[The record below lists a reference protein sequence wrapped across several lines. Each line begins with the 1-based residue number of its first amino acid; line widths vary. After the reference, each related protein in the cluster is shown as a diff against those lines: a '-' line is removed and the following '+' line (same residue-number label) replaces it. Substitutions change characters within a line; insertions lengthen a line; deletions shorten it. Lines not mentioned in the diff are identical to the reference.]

1 MDPLQ
6 SCRWHEFTSRSS
18 FEQAAL
24 RFIMESAEQAIAAR
38 ERFSIVLAGGH
49 TPRNIYRALRSA
61 DTRWP
66 AWHVY
71 FGDER
76 CLPAGSP
83 ERNSGIAHTEWLGHV
98 DIPTGQIHVIPAEL
112 GPESAAVLYA
122 LELEDVDEFDLVLLG
137 LGEDGHTASLFPGG
151 AWEHAQL
158 LPAVI
163 AVHEAPKPPRQ
174 RVTLSPE
181 RLSHA
186 ARVMYLV
193 SGNEKRQAVT
203 NWRAGAAIPAS
214 RIRPPAGVDIF
225 LCIAGDLPA

>member
-1 MDPLQ
+1 MDSSQTL
-6 SCRWHEFTSRSS
+6 RWHEFDSQAS
-18 FEQAAL
+18 FEQAAI
-24 RFIMESAEQAIAAR
+24 RFILESAEHAIAAR
-38 ERFSIVLAGGH
+38 GVFHIVLAGGN
-49 TPRNIYRALRSA
+49 TPRNIYRTLRSA
-61 DTRWP
+61 VTKWP

-83 ERNSGIAHTEWLGHV
+83 DRNSSIAGAEWLDHV
-98 DIPTGQIHVIPAEL
+98 EIPSRQIHIIPAEL
-112 GPESAAVLYA
+112 GAESAAVLYA
-122 LELEDVDEFDLVLLG
+122 LELEDVDSFDLVLLG

-158 LPAVI
+158 LPTVI
-163 AVHEAPKPPRQ
+163 AVHDAPKPPPQ

-203 NWRAGAAIPAS
+203 NWRTRAAIPAS

-225 LCIAGDLPA
+225 LCTAGDIPT